1 MERVKRKSQKLKE
14 GLIEGWP
21 QSALRGK
28 LLSVTLTFNFFLP
41 RQESGSYRFLHLHS
55 LSQVTTS

>member
-28 LLSVTLTFNFFLP
+28 LLSVKLTFNFFCQGKRVDPTDSCIYIPL
-41 RQESGSYRFLHLHS
+41 
-55 LSQVTTS
+55 VK